1 MCAIV
6 LMRIL
11 GSGWLSPGRG
21 TCAARRW
28 LTAVGQEYARMARSL
43 RAIMGTAM
51 LSSPVRL
58 KSRCKDVDESL
69 QNGIRKSIHAPS
81 GSEEG

>member
-21 TCAARRW
+21 PVQLENGSPTVA
-28 LTAVGQEYARMARSL
+28 QEYARMARSL

-51 LSSPVRL
+51 LSSQAQRQMRL
-58 KSRCKDVDESL
+58 VAGR
-69 QNGIRKSIHAPS
+69 
-81 GSEEG
+81 